1 MTPTEFLA
9 TLRRQW
15 ATIVVLG
22 IIGAAAGFGLAR
34 LTPESFQATSSVFVS
49 AQRGDTSAELVQGS
63 TFTQNIVQ
71 SYAELASMPVV
82 LEPVIERLD
91 LNVTPPILAKSISA
105 QTPLNTFI
113 IEITVTDNSPEASAK
128 IANAVAD
135 ELATAVQRISP
146 KSANNAPVVTLQNVA
161 RAPVPLVRSAPNTP
175 LMVLTG
181 LGIGLALGYGFVLL
195 REVLDTRIRSEKD
208 LQHVGETPL
217 LGLINRQPGTRGQD
231 ERPVGTLT
239 GTTAETYRRLATNIE
254 FLDPD
259 TKICSI
265 VVTSSMPGEGKT
277 ITAINLAL
285 AAGELAPRVL
295 LVDADLRR
303 PSVAKYCGIEGAVGL
318 TSVLSGQVSL
328 EDALQSWSHVSV
340 LTAGTLPPNPSQIVN
355 SNAMADLLVKLS
367 RSFDLVIVDSPPL
380 LPVTDALALS
390 RITDGALIVVRY
402 KATRRQQLSG
412 SLRALEAVKARAIGI
427 VLNRVTQKN
436 KDADYVYDGSPEPRS
451 QNLLRAQVFR
461 AGAKKSA
468 SAGAHARRKGPS
480 DVGTPQV
487 ASERVSEPSDR

>member
-1 MTPTEFLA
+1 LIS
-9 TLRRQW
+9 RRP
-15 ATIVVLG
+15 G
-22 IIGAAAGFGLAR
+22 K
-34 LTPESFQATSSVFVS
+34 
-49 AQRGDTSAELVQGS
+49 RG
-63 TFTQNIVQ
+63 
-71 SYAELASMPVV
+71 
-82 LEPVIERLD
+82 R
-91 LNVTPPILAKSISA
+91 
-105 QTPLNTFI
+105 
-113 IEITVTDNSPEASAK
+113 
-128 IANAVAD
+128 
-135 ELATAVQRISP
+135 
-146 KSANNAPVVTLQNVA
+146 
-161 RAPVPLVRSAPNTP
+161 
-175 LMVLTG
+175 
-181 LGIGLALGYGFVLL
+181 
-195 REVLDTRIRSEKD
+195 
-208 LQHVGETPL
+208 
-217 LGLINRQPGTRGQD
+217 D

-239 GTTAETYRRLATNIE
+239 GPTAETYRRLATNIE

-277 ITAINLAL
+277 TTAINLAL

-328 EDALQSWSHVSV
+328 EDAVQSWSHISV

-390 RITDGALIVVRY
+390 RITDGALVVVRY

-412 SLRALEAVKARAIGI
+412 SLRALEAVKARAIGV

-436 KDADYVYDGSPEPRS
+436 KDTEYVYEGSSEPR
-451 QNLLRAQVFR
+451 QKTLRPPVFR
-461 AGAKKSA
+461 GGGKKSA
-468 SAGAHARRKGPS
+468 SAGAHARRRES
-480 DVGTPQV
+480 NDERTPAAPGERV
-487 ASERVSEPSDR
+487 TEPSER